1 MVVGEVVGRLWASRQ
16 AATLAGRKMLLVRPM
31 GARGAGR
38 GLVVAQDGLDAGPG
52 DRVIVARGSRVRDV
66 TIGETAPD
74 KDVVTG
80 VVDDWQETAEAP
92 AGRGAVW
99 SVRVGVK

>member
-1 MVVGEVVGRLWASRQ
+1 MVIGEVVGRLWASRQ
-16 AATLAGRKMLLVRPM
+16 AATMAGHKLLLVRSL
-31 GARGAGR
+31 GARGAAAR
-38 GLVVAQDGLDAGPG
+38 LVIALDALDAGPG

-66 TIGETAPD
+66 TVGETAPD

-80 VVDDWQETAEAP
+80 IVDGSETADVP

-99 SVRVGVK
+99 SVTGRSR